1 MKGKKKRFIK
11 PVVLGFGVMY
21 FMVMVLSTW
30 LVKEKFVEEYNQEL
44 EEAAVSLCRRVDG
57 ELDKENG
64 ADYEKV
70 LKDFYGVFRM
80 RMFKFRQRFM
90 MRRKGC

>member
-30 LVKEKFVEEYNQEL
+30 LVKEKFVEEYNHER
-44 EEAAVSLCRRVDG
+44 ECRR
-57 ELDKENG
+57 KHHCFHR
-64 ADYEKV
+64 
-70 LKDFYGVFRM
+70 FYQERANV
-80 RMFKFRQRFM
+80 
-90 MRRKGC
+90 